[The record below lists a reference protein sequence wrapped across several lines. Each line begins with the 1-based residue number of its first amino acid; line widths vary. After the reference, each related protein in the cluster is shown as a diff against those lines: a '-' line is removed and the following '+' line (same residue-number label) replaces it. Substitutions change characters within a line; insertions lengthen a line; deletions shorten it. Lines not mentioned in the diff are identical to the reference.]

1 MEKLLIACDFDG
13 TITQHDTLHLIVE
26 IKGYRQGD
34 AQAKADTMRSLWVPA
49 VNNHGALG
57 RWAFL
62 EIRDIYEA
70 TKEIRA
76 YLDRVAL
83 KQAAE

>member
-1 MEKLLIACDFDG
+1 
-13 TITQHDTLHLIVE
+13 VE

-49 VNNHGALG
+49 VNNHGQLG

-62 EIRDIYEA
+62 EVTDIYEA
-70 TKEIRA
+70 TKQIRA
-76 YLDRVAL
+76 YLDRIAI
-83 KQAAE
+83 KHAAE